1 MFGSVAEAVLLDGEL
16 SETHG
21 DVDVAIPRTELG
33 LRQGQLAVLG
43 FDAFNV
49 YYEPRPGLPLVY
61 GSARGDLALELS
73 LVDFD
78 PAGIPFF
85 AVRTNGRAVAI
96 SLPADLFLWPPTVID
111 QVEIHTLSP
120 LARSRASR
128 RGRYQRLRPGA
139 SGQGRRPASA
149 DDRHVLPQRR
159 PRAAPTHDYA
169 DRRRRVAAHTTARV
183 MLTPEPRSDLGGN
196 VTAMSWRSS
205 HHACR
210 RTSSAPR

>member
-1 MFGSVAEAVLLDGEL
+1 MFGSVAEAVLLDGGL

-33 LRQGQLAVLG
+33 LRLGQLAVLG

-120 LARSRASR
+120 LALVHVRAGAVATSAFGPER
-128 RGRYQRLRPGA
+128 PGKDDVRQARMIDMFFRNVDRERLRPTIT
-139 SGQGRRPASA
+139 PI
-149 DDRHVLPQRR
+149 DD
-159 PRAAPTHDYA
+159 
-169 DRRRRVAAHTTARV
+169 
-183 MLTPEPRSDLGGN
+183 GG
-196 VTAMSWRSS
+196 
-205 HHACR
+205 
-210 RTSSAPR
+210 